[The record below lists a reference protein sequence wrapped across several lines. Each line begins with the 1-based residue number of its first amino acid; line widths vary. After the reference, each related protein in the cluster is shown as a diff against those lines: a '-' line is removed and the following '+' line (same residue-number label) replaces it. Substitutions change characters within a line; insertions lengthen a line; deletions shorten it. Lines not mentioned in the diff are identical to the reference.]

1 MKRNRAWIGGIVLAL
16 LALGARP
23 GAAQELRGRIVG
35 TITDNTGAAM
45 SGVVV
50 TASGPSLIQ
59 AQTTTSSADGT
70 YRFPA
75 LPSGVYTVAYAVA
88 GFKSVR
94 REGIRVNL
102 NTTVTLDTQLQM
114 ASVSE
119 ELTVSGESP
128 VVDTKTTSIGT
139 AFTKELLT
147 EIPNARDLWAAM
159 SQAPGFQMNGYD
171 VGGSHTGTHR
181 AVPRNLL
188 ARNGSG
194 RLRTRAFRD
203 HLAL

>member
-1 MKRNRAWIGGIVLAL
+1 MKRYRAWIGGIVLAL

-59 AQTTTSSADGT
+59 PQTTTSSADGT

-119 ELTVSGESP
+119 ELTVSGE
-128 VVDTKTTSIGT
+128 
-139 AFTKELLT
+139 
-147 EIPNARDLWAAM
+147 
-159 SQAPGFQMNGYD
+159 
-171 VGGSHTGTHR
+171 
-181 AVPRNLL
+181 
-188 ARNGSG
+188 
-194 RLRTRAFRD
+194 
-203 HLAL
+203 